1 MSEKQATQEAT
12 VLPGLDAE
20 AGAEPRPGPEPSG
33 LAEPLSREGAT
44 IAVLGA
50 TGYVGGRLV
59 PALLNK
65 GWRVRAVGRSAT
77 KLHCR
82 PWGHHERLEIAK
94 ADVMDKSAL
103 VRSLV
108 GCEAAYYLVHSMIG
122 TGSEDYAEL
131 DRRAARNMAEAA
143 AEAGVRRIIYLGG
156 MTPKDPNL
164 SKHLRSRAEVADLLQ
179 EGAVP
184 VTVLRAAIIIGSGS
198 ASFELIRYLVD
209 RLPVMLTPKWV
220 RTESQPISIRDVL
233 GYLAGCLEHPETVGQ
248 DYDIGGPFIETYDNL
263 FRIYAEEAGLRRRL
277 IIPVPILT
285 PWLSSHWLGLVSP
298 IPVSLAKPLIL
309 GLRNRAVC
317 RDFRIREI
325 MPRELVDCR
334 TAIRRALEKV
344 KQHVVDTSW
353 SDAGALNPPEWVV
366 EGDAPY
372 AGGTVLS
379 DSYRVRLEGCPEE
392 LWDRVSAIGGE
403 TGWYYGDRLWKLRG
417 WLDDLLGGVGLRR
430 GRRDPRNVAVGD
442 ALDFWRV
449 LDVSPPNRLLLLAEM
464 KLPGEALLEF
474 SMDQLGTGDTELTVT
489 ARFLPRGVAGLLYWW
504 AVYPLHGLVFRGMIG
519 SIASRTHCTVL
530 DGPRPVP
537 SGAVKCRL
545 EPPENPS

>member
-1 MSEKQATQEAT
+1 MSESKPAAAKPAPTDSAAA
-12 VLPGLDAE
+12 PH
-20 AGAEPRPGPEPSG
+20 RPAAPV
-33 LAEPLSREGAT
+33 
-44 IAVLGA
+44 AVLGA

-59 PALLNK
+59 PTLLEQ
-65 GWRVRAVGRSAT
+65 GWRVRAVGRSAA

-82 PWGHHERLEIAK
+82 SWGWHERLEVAK
-94 ADVMDKSAL
+94 ADVMDKAGLVSAL
-103 VRSLV
+103 R
-108 GCEAAYYLVHSMIG
+108 GCEAAYYLVHSMVG
-122 TGSEDYAEL
+122 AEAEDYAER
-131 DRRAARNMAEAA
+131 DRQAARNMTEAA
-143 AEAGVRRIIYLGG
+143 AEAGVRRLIYLGG
-156 MTPKDPNL
+156 MAPDDPNL
-164 SKHLRSRAEVADLLQ
+164 SEHLKSRSEVADILKQ
-179 EGAVP
+179 GPVP
-184 VTVLRAAIIIGSGS
+184 VTVLRAAIILGSGS

-209 RLPVMLTPKWV
+209 RLPVMITPKWV

-233 GYLAGCLEHPETVGQ
+233 GYLAGCLEHPETTGQ
-248 DYDIGGPFIETYDNL
+248 DYDIGGPYIETYDNL

-277 IIPVPILT
+277 ILPLPILT
-285 PWLSSHWLGLVSP
+285 PWLSSHWLGLVTP
-298 IPVSLAKPLIL
+298 IPVSLAKPLIM

-317 RDFRIREI
+317 RDYRIREI
-325 MPRELVDCR
+325 MPRDLVDCR
-334 TAIRRALEKV
+334 TAIRRALDKV

-353 SDAGALNPPEWVV
+353 SDAGALNPPEWAVQ
-366 EGDAPY
+366 GDAPY

-417 WLDDLLGGVGLRR
+417 WMDDVLGGVGLRR
-430 GRRDPRNVAVGD
+430 GRRHPSTVAVGD

-489 ARFLPRGVAGLLYWW
+489 ARFLPRGVAGLIYWW

-519 SIASRTHCTVL
+519 NIAARTHCTVL
-530 DGPRPVP
+530 DGPRPVR

-545 EPPENPS
+545 EPPEGES